1 MLLWLLAMM
10 STVMTIWWR
19 TDVRSGNDVD
29 GRPLTDEGADGGI
42 FALPYSGREAG
53 AVRAGYPIGSGPQSQ

>member
-53 AVRAGYPIGSGPQSQ
+53 AVRAG